1 MRWTQGLAHGEGIP
15 KLESVGSATT
25 HLSARCVTR
34 SVREPDEPQDE
45 LEEDLR
51 PPRSSF
57 LERIRAS
64 AQVLKGHRLVPMQIH
79 AEWIEYQQLLDDLLK
94 RLSAQLARQAR
105 SEKARL
111 RKLLEDQS
119 SQLEL
124 EPSSRPHVVRGN
136 GRKSELRRRFA
147 SQLGIRAPSN
157 AVLELEP
164 PPAPEEESP

>member
-1 MRWTQGLAHGEGIP
+1 MPA
-15 KLESVGSATT
+15 
-25 HLSARCVTR
+25 
-34 SVREPDEPQDE
+34 
-45 LEEDLR
+45 
-51 PPRSSF
+51 
-57 LERIRAS
+57 
-64 AQVLKGHRLVPMQIH
+64 QIH

-124 EPSSRPHVVRGN
+124 EPSSRAPVVRGN

-147 SQLGIRAPSN
+147 SQLGLRAPSN
-157 AVLELEP
+157 AVPQLEP